1 MYARLLASVMF
12 ATLSLAFS
20 SAPASAQPCE
30 GDCNGDRTVPIN
42 ELILAVRIALGNAA
56 VGECTAV
63 DRDGNGQVSVNEV
76 VAAVARAL
84 GGCDGEIDESKLVA
98 SARIAVEPIIRI
110 IDLGSAATGG
120 GGGVGSIG
128 RAGAG
133 RPAGSSGCQQFDCF
147 VFDEFTGTE
156 EVCCFGTEYTLNSF
170 NCSFI
175 DGASNLVTRD
185 GSFTLR
191 SDDPSVCSGNVPP
204 GVSFEAISE
213 EFHFEIED
221 LDGNF
226 LSFDADLSETFVAA
240 PAGCTDEF
248 GFGIFGDGT
257 RTLLGDR
264 FDFLQDGSGNVLVD
278 QATTFDPLELAVLS
292 VPSEEGC
299 AVGVSLNGT
308 LASADFA
315 AGTFFSADY
324 TNFAI
329 AQVPS
334 GGALFLAVNGTVG
347 TDCVGD
353 VTLTTIEPLRLV
365 PGDACLSGGNVQADL
380 DDGSVAVSY
389 TPNGG
394 LELDF
399 GPDGSVDQS
408 FNFCL
413 DVVSDVCVGS

>member
-1 MYARLLASVMF
+1 MRLFIVASVF
-12 ATLSLAFS
+12 ALISFALSPTAV
-20 SAPASAQPCE
+20 SAQPCE

-42 ELILAVRIALGNAA
+42 ELILAVRIALGTAA

-84 GGCDGEIDESKLVA
+84 GGCEGEIDQSKLVA

-110 IDLGSAATGG
+110 IDLGGAATGG
-120 GGGVGSIG
+120 GGGVGSIA
-128 RAGAG
+128 RAGVG

-156 EVCCFGTEYTLNSF
+156 QVCCFGTEYTLNSST
-170 NCSFI
+170 CSFI
-175 DGASNLVTRD
+175 DDFGNFVTRD

-191 SDDPSVCSGNVPP
+191 SDDPSVCSGNVPA

-213 EFHFEIED
+213 QFHFEIED

-226 LSFDADLSETFVAA
+226 LSFDADLSETFIAE

-264 FDFLQDGSGNVLVD
+264 FDFLQDGFGNVFVD
-278 QATTFDPLELAVLS
+278 QATTFDPLQIAILS
-292 VPSEEGC
+292 VPSGEGC
-299 AVGVSLNGT
+299 SVGVSLNGT

-315 AGTFFSADY
+315 AGIFFSADY

-334 GGALFLAVNGTVG
+334 GGALFLGVNGTVG

-353 VTLTTIEPLRLV
+353 VTLSTIEPLRLV
-365 PGDACLSGGNVQADL
+365 PGDTCLSGGSVRADL
-380 DDGSVAVSY
+380 DEGSVAVSY
-389 TPNGG
+389 TPSGG

-408 FNFCL
+408 FNSCL
-413 DVVSDVCVGS
+413 EVVSDVCVGS